1 MMPDMQKP
9 LALVV
14 ISLVMACGS
23 SEHGGGAAPTAPTN
37 LAAAKLGSGVHLT
50 WTDNSDNEDEF
61 MIMRK
66 TGAGSYEEAASV
78 TFNTAQHHLEPVTA
92 GTAYTYQI
100 WAMNDGGHSMSN
112 EVTFT
117 LTP

>member
-1 MMPDMQKP
+1 MSK
-9 LALVV
+9 LRFVLVFSITSV
-14 ISLVMACGS
+14 ACG
-23 SEHGGGAAPTAPTN
+23 SEHGGGSPPAAPTGLVAT
-37 LAAAKLGSGVHLT
+37 KLGNGVHLM
-50 WTDNSDNEDEF
+50 WTDNSSDEDEF

-66 TGAGSYEEAASV
+66 TSDGAYDEVSSV
-78 TFNTAQHHLEPVTA
+78 TFNTTQFHDEPVTA

-117 LTP
+117 P